1 MKITIDEEVCKKYG
15 MTMSELLMIVL
26 VKLGVNILEL
36 GEQMASVK
44 MIVPD
49 DTVNG
54 KYVVT
59 QRWNDVAESIIL
71 DSDEYK
77 QPIDR
82 LEQLVIKLQKIF
94 PEGKKEGTSQY
105 WRGNKREISLR
116 LKKFFKLY
124 DNTYT
129 DEQILDAAKN
139 YVSNF
144 NGQYNYMRI
153 LKYFIWKDE
162 KKLHEDG
169 EIRIIEVSE
178 LANYI
183 ENADSTNDLKD
194 EWTST
199 LN

>member
-1 MKITIDEEVCKKYG
+1 MKITIDEDICKKYKI
-15 MTMSELLMIVL
+15 TVSEVLMIL
-26 VKLGVNILEL
+26 LIKFETNILEL
-36 GEQMASVK
+36 GEQMMATE
-44 MIVPD
+44 MIVPHD
-49 DTVNG
+49 IIDG
-54 KYVVT
+54 RYLVT
-59 QRWNDVAESIIL
+59 QRWNDVVENIIL
-71 DSDEYK
+71 DSDKYK

-82 LEQLVIKLQKIF
+82 LDQLVTQLQKIF

-129 DEQILDAAKN
+129 DEQILTATKN
-139 YVSNF
+139 YVEGF
-144 NGQYNYMRI
+144 NGRYNYMRV

-162 KKLHEDG
+162 KKMTED
-169 EIRIIEVSE
+169 EKIQIIEVSD

-183 ENADSTNDLKD
+183 ENADNTNDLKD

>member
-1 MKITIDEEVCKKYG
+1 MKITIDEEVCEKYG
-15 MTMSELLMIVL
+15 MTMSELLMILL

-36 GEQMASVK
+36 GEQMASVE
-44 MIVPD
+44 MIVPH
-49 DTVNG
+49 DTING

-59 QRWNDVAESIIL
+59 QRWNDVAENIIL
-71 DSDEYK
+71 DSDKYK

-129 DEQILDAAKN
+129 DEQILTAAKN
-139 YVSNF
+139 YVETF
-144 NGQYNYMRI
+144 NGQYNYMRV

-162 KKLHEDG
+162 RKITEDG
-169 EIRIIEVSE
+169 KIQVIEISD

-183 ENADSTNDLKD
+183 ENANSINDLKD

>member
-1 MKITIDEEVCKKYG
+1 MKITIDEDICKKYKI
-15 MTMSELLMIVL
+15 TVSEVLMIL
-26 VKLGVNILEL
+26 LIKFETNILEL
-36 GEQMASVK
+36 GEQMMATE
-44 MIVPD
+44 MIVPHD
-49 DTVNG
+49 IIDG
-54 KYVVT
+54 RYLVT
-59 QRWNDVAESIIL
+59 QRWNDVVENIIL
-71 DSDEYK
+71 DSDKYK

-82 LEQLVIKLQKIF
+82 LDQLVTQLQKIF

-129 DEQILDAAKN
+129 DDQILTAAKN
-139 YVSNF
+139 YVESF
-144 NGQYNYMRI
+144 NGRYNYMRV

-162 KKLHEDG
+162 KKMTED
-169 EIRIIEVSE
+169 EKIQIIEVSD

-183 ENADSTNDLKD
+183 ENADNTNDLKD

>member
-1 MKITIDEEVCKKYG
+1 MKITIDEDVCEKNGIKVG
-15 MTMSELLMIVL
+15 ELLMVL
-26 VKLGVNILEL
+26 IIKLGDNVSELCTQMLNKEIIVTDNNISGNYL
-36 GEQMASVK
+36 
-44 MIVPD
+44 I
-49 DTVNG
+49 
-54 KYVVT
+54 T
-59 QRWNDVAESIIL
+59 QRWSDVAETVLL
-71 DSDEYK
+71 DSDK
-77 QPIDR
+77 DRQSVDR
-82 LEQLVIKLQKIF
+82 LENLVIQLQAIF

-105 WRGNKREISLR
+105 WRGNKREILLR

-129 DEQILDAAKN
+129 DEQILNATKN
-139 YVSNF
+139 YVTNF
-144 NGQYNYMRI
+144 NGNYNYMRV

-169 EIRIIEVSE
+169 KMGVVEVSD

>member
-1 MKITIDEEVCKKYG
+1 MKITIDEDVCKKYG
-15 MTMSELLMIVL
+15 MTMSELLMIL
-26 VKLGVNILEL
+26 LIKLGVNILEL
-36 GEQMASVK
+36 GEQMASVE
-44 MIVPD
+44 MIIPD
-49 DTVNG
+49 NTING
-54 KYVVT
+54 KYVIT
-59 QRWNDVAESIIL
+59 QRWNNVAENIIL
-71 DSDEYK
+71 DSDKYK

-129 DEQILDAAKN
+129 DEQILTAAKN
-139 YVSNF
+139 YVETF
-144 NGQYNYMRI
+144 NGQYNYMRV

-162 KKLHEDG
+162 KKLTEDEKIQVV
-169 EIRIIEVSE
+169 EISD

-183 ENADSTNDLKD
+183 ENASSINDLKD

>member
-1 MKITIDEEVCKKYG
+1 MKITIDEGVCEKNGIEVR
-15 MTMSELLMIVL
+15 ELLMVL
-26 VKLGVNILEL
+26 IIKLGNNVSELCTQMLNKEIIVTDNNISGNYL
-36 GEQMASVK
+36 
-44 MIVPD
+44 
-49 DTVNG
+49 
-54 KYVVT
+54 VT
-59 QRWNDVAESIIL
+59 QRWNDVAETVLL
-71 DSDEYK
+71 DSDK
-77 QPIDR
+77 DRQSVDR
-82 LEQLVIKLQKIF
+82 LENLVIQLQAIF

-105 WRGNKREISLR
+105 WRGNKREILLR

-129 DEQILDAAKN
+129 DEQILNATKN
-139 YVSNF
+139 YVTNF
-144 NGQYNYMRI
+144 NGNYNYMRV

-169 EIRIIEVSE
+169 KMGVVEVSD

>member
-1 MKITIDEEVCKKYG
+1 MKITIDEDVCKKYG
-15 MTMSELLMIVL
+15 MTMSELLMILL

-36 GEQMASVK
+36 GEQMVDVQ
-44 MIVPD
+44 MIVPH
-49 DTVNG
+49 DTKNG
-54 KYVVT
+54 KYLVT
-59 QRWNDVAESIIL
+59 QRWNDITESIIL
-71 DSDEYK
+71 DSDKYK
-77 QPIDR
+77 QPVDK
-82 LEQLVIKLQKIF
+82 LDQLVIKLQEIF

-129 DEQILDAAKN
+129 DEQILTAAKN
-139 YVSNF
+139 YVETF
-144 NGQYNYMRI
+144 NGQYNYMRV

-162 KKLHEDG
+162 KKLTEDEKIQVV
-169 EIRIIEVSE
+169 EISD

-183 ENADSTNDLKD
+183 ENANSINDLKD

>member
-1 MKITIDEEVCKKYG
+1 MKITIDEDICKKYK
-15 MTMSELLMIVL
+15 MTVSEVLMIL
-26 VKLGVNILEL
+26 LIKFETNILEL
-36 GEQMASVK
+36 GEQMMATE
-44 MIVPD
+44 MIVPHD
-49 DTVNG
+49 IIDGN
-54 KYVVT
+54 YLVT
-59 QRWNDVAESIIL
+59 QRWNDVVENIIL
-71 DSDEYK
+71 DSDKYK

-82 LEQLVIKLQKIF
+82 LDQLVTQLQKIF

-129 DEQILDAAKN
+129 DDQILTAAKN
-139 YVSNF
+139 YVESF
-144 NGQYNYMRI
+144 NGRYNYMRV

-162 KKLHEDG
+162 KKMTED
-169 EIRIIEVSE
+169 EKIQIIEVSD

-183 ENADSTNDLKD
+183 ENADNTNDLKD

>member
-1 MKITIDEEVCKKYG
+1 MKITIDEGICEKNGIEVG
-15 MTMSELLMIVL
+15 ELLMVL
-26 VKLGVNILEL
+26 IIKLGDNVSELCTQMLNKEIIVTDNNISGNYL
-36 GEQMASVK
+36 
-44 MIVPD
+44 I
-49 DTVNG
+49 
-54 KYVVT
+54 T
-59 QRWNDVAESIIL
+59 QRWSDVAETVLL
-71 DSDEYK
+71 DSDK
-77 QPIDR
+77 DRQSVDR
-82 LEQLVIKLQKIF
+82 LENLVIQLQAIF

-105 WRGNKREISLR
+105 WRGNKREILLR

-129 DEQILDAAKN
+129 DEQILNATKN
-139 YVSNF
+139 YVTNF
-144 NGQYNYMRI
+144 NGNYNYMRV

-169 EIRIIEVSE
+169 KMGVVEVSD

>member
-1 MKITIDEEVCKKYG
+1 MKITIDEEVCEKYG
-15 MTMSELLMIVL
+15 MTMSELLMMLL

-36 GEQMASVK
+36 GEQMASVE

-59 QRWNDVAESIIL
+59 QRWNDIAENIIL

-129 DEQILDAAKN
+129 DKQILTAAKN
-139 YVSNF
+139 YVETF
-144 NGQYNYMRI
+144 NGQYNYMRV

-162 KKLHEDG
+162 RKITEDG
-169 EIRIIEVSE
+169 KIQVIEISD

-183 ENADSTNDLKD
+183 ENANSINDLKD

>member
-1 MKITIDEEVCKKYG
+1 MKITIDEGVCEKNGIEVG
-15 MTMSELLMIVL
+15 ELLMVL
-26 VKLGVNILEL
+26 IIKLGNNVSEL
-36 GEQMASVK
+36 CTQMLNK
-44 MIVPD
+44 EIIVTD
-49 DTVNG
+49 NNVSGN
-54 KYVVT
+54 YLIT
-59 QRWNDVAESIIL
+59 QRWSDIAETVLL
-71 DSDEYK
+71 DSDK
-77 QPIDR
+77 DRQSVDR
-82 LEQLVIKLQKIF
+82 LENLVIQLQSMF

-105 WRGNKREISLR
+105 WRGNKREILLR

-129 DEQILDAAKN
+129 DEQILNATKN
-139 YVSNF
+139 YVTNF
-144 NGQYNYMRI
+144 NGNYNYMRV

-169 EIRIIEVSE
+169 KIGVVEVSD

>member
-15 MTMSELLMIVL
+15 VTMSELLMMLL

-36 GEQMASVK
+36 GEQMADVQ
-44 MIVPD
+44 MIVPH
-49 DTVNG
+49 DTENG
-54 KYVVT
+54 KYLVT
-59 QRWNDVAESIIL
+59 QRWNDTVENIIL
-71 DSDEYK
+71 DSDKYT

-82 LEQLVIKLQKIF
+82 LDQLVIELQKIF

-129 DEQILDAAKN
+129 DEQILTAAKN
-139 YVSNF
+139 YVETF
-144 NGQYNYMRI
+144 NGQYNYMRV

-162 KKLHEDG
+162 KKLTEDEKIQVV
-169 EIRIIEVSE
+169 EISD

-183 ENADSTNDLKD
+183 ENANSINDLKD

>member
-1 MKITIDEEVCKKYG
+1 MKITIDEGVCEKNGIEVG
-15 MTMSELLMIVL
+15 ELLMALII
-26 VKLGVNILEL
+26 KLGNNVSELCTQMLNKEIIVTDNNISGNYL
-36 GEQMASVK
+36 
-44 MIVPD
+44 
-49 DTVNG
+49 
-54 KYVVT
+54 VT
-59 QRWNDVAESIIL
+59 QRWSDVAETVLL
-71 DSDEYK
+71 DSDK
-77 QPIDR
+77 DRQSVDR
-82 LEQLVIKLQKIF
+82 LENLVIQLQAIF

-105 WRGNKREISLR
+105 WRGNKREILLR

-129 DEQILDAAKN
+129 DEQILNATKN
-139 YVSNF
+139 YVTNF
-144 NGQYNYMRI
+144 NGNYNYMRV

-169 EIRIIEVSE
+169 KMGVVEVSD

>member
-1 MKITIDEEVCKKYG
+1 MKITIDEGVCEKNGIEVG
-15 MTMSELLMIVL
+15 ELLMVL
-26 VKLGVNILEL
+26 IIKLGNNVSELCTQMLNKEIIVTDNNISGNYL
-36 GEQMASVK
+36 
-44 MIVPD
+44 I
-49 DTVNG
+49 
-54 KYVVT
+54 T
-59 QRWNDVAESIIL
+59 QRWSDVAETVLL
-71 DSDEYK
+71 DSDK
-77 QPIDR
+77 DRQSVDR
-82 LEQLVIKLQKIF
+82 LENLVIQLQAIF

-105 WRGNKREISLR
+105 WRGNKREILLR

-129 DEQILDAAKN
+129 DEQILNATKN
-139 YVSNF
+139 YVTNF
-144 NGQYNYMRI
+144 NGNYNYMRV

-169 EIRIIEVSE
+169 KMGVVEVSD

>member
-1 MKITIDEEVCKKYG
+1 

-36 GEQMASVK
+36 GEQMASVE

>member
-1 MKITIDEEVCKKYG
+1 MKITIDEEVCEKYG
-15 MTMSELLMIVL
+15 MTMSELLMILL

-36 GEQMASVK
+36 GEQMASVE
-44 MIVPD
+44 MIIPD
-49 DTVNG
+49 NTING
-54 KYVVT
+54 KYVIT
-59 QRWNDVAESIIL
+59 QRWNNVAENIIL
-71 DSDEYK
+71 DSDKYK

-129 DEQILDAAKN
+129 DEQILTAAKN
-139 YVSNF
+139 YVETF
-144 NGQYNYMRI
+144 NGQYNYMRV

-162 KKLHEDG
+162 KKLTEDEKIQVV
-169 EIRIIEVSE
+169 EISD

-183 ENADSTNDLKD
+183 ENASSINDLKD

>member
-1 MKITIDEEVCKKYG
+1 MKITIDEGVCEKNGIKIG
-15 MTMSELLMIVL
+15 ELLMVL
-26 VKLGVNILEL
+26 IIKLGDNVSELCTQMLNKEIIVTDNNISGNYL
-36 GEQMASVK
+36 
-44 MIVPD
+44 
-49 DTVNG
+49 
-54 KYVVT
+54 VT
-59 QRWNDVAESIIL
+59 QRWNDVAETVLL
-71 DSDEYK
+71 DSDK
-77 QPIDR
+77 DRQSVDR
-82 LEQLVIKLQKIF
+82 LENLVIQLQAIF

-105 WRGNKREISLR
+105 WRGNKREILLR

-129 DEQILDAAKN
+129 DEQILNATKN
-139 YVSNF
+139 YVTNF
-144 NGQYNYMRI
+144 NGNYNYMRV

-169 EIRIIEVSE
+169 KMGVVEVSD

>member
-1 MKITIDEEVCKKYG
+1 MKITIDEDVCKKYG
-15 MTMSELLMIVL
+15 MTMSELLMILL

-36 GEQMASVK
+36 GEQMADVQ
-44 MIVPD
+44 MIVPHD
-49 DTVNG
+49 IIDG
-54 KYVVT
+54 KYLVT
-59 QRWNDVAESIIL
+59 QRWNDVVESIIL
-71 DSDEYK
+71 DSDKYK

-82 LEQLVIKLQKIF
+82 LDQLVIQLQKIF

-129 DEQILDAAKN
+129 DDQILTATKN
-139 YVSNF
+139 YVEGF
-144 NGQYNYMRI
+144 NGRYNYMRV

-162 KKLHEDG
+162 KKMTED
-169 EIRIIEVSE
+169 EKIQIIEVSD

-183 ENADSTNDLKD
+183 ENADNTNDLKD

>member
-1 MKITIDEEVCKKYG
+1 MKITIDEDVCKKYG
-15 MTMSELLMIVL
+15 MTMSELLMILL
-26 VKLGVNILEL
+26 VKLEVNILEL
-36 GEQMASVK
+36 GEQMADVQ
-44 MIVPD
+44 MIVPH
-49 DTVNG
+49 DTKNG
-54 KYVVT
+54 KYLVT
-59 QRWNDVAESIIL
+59 QRWNDTVENIIL
-71 DSDEYK
+71 DSDKYT

-82 LEQLVIKLQKIF
+82 LDQLVIELQKIF

-129 DEQILDAAKN
+129 DEQILTAAKN
-139 YVSNF
+139 YVETF
-144 NGQYNYMRI
+144 NGQYNYMRV

-162 KKLHEDG
+162 KKLTEDEKIQVV
-169 EIRIIEVSE
+169 EISD

-183 ENADSTNDLKD
+183 ENANSINDLKD

>member
-1 MKITIDEEVCKKYG
+1 MKITIDEDVCKKYG
-15 MTMSELLMIVL
+15 MTMSELLMILL

-36 GEQMASVK
+36 GEQMADVE
-44 MIVPD
+44 MIVPHD
-49 DTVNG
+49 IENG
-54 KYVVT
+54 KYLVT
-59 QRWNDVAESIIL
+59 QRWNDIAENIIL
-71 DSDEYK
+71 DSDKYT

-82 LEQLVIKLQKIF
+82 LDQLVIELQKIF

-129 DEQILDAAKN
+129 DEQILTAAKN
-139 YVSNF
+139 YVETF
-144 NGQYNYMRI
+144 NGQYNYMRV

-162 KKLHEDG
+162 KKLTEDEKIQVV
-169 EIRIIEVSE
+169 EISD

-183 ENADSTNDLKD
+183 ENANSINDLKD

>member
-1 MKITIDEEVCKKYG
+1 MKITIDEGVCEKNGIEVG
-15 MTMSELLMIVL
+15 ELLMVL
-26 VKLGVNILEL
+26 IIKLGNNVSELCTQMLNKEIIVTDNNISGNYL
-36 GEQMASVK
+36 
-44 MIVPD
+44 I
-49 DTVNG
+49 
-54 KYVVT
+54 T
-59 QRWNDVAESIIL
+59 QRWSDITETVLL
-71 DSDEYK
+71 DSDK
-77 QPIDR
+77 DRQSVDR
-82 LEQLVIKLQKIF
+82 LENLVIQLQAIF

-105 WRGNKREISLR
+105 WRGNKREILLR

-129 DEQILDAAKN
+129 DEQILNATKN
-139 YVSNF
+139 YVTNF
-144 NGQYNYMRI
+144 NGNYNYMRV

-169 EIRIIEVSE
+169 KMGVVEVSD

>member
-1 MKITIDEEVCKKYG
+1 MKITIDEGVCEKNGIEVG
-15 MTMSELLMIVL
+15 ELLMVL
-26 VKLGVNILEL
+26 IIKLGDNVSELCTQMLNKEIIVIDNNISGNYL
-36 GEQMASVK
+36 
-44 MIVPD
+44 I
-49 DTVNG
+49 
-54 KYVVT
+54 T
-59 QRWNDVAESIIL
+59 QRWNDIAETVLL
-71 DSDEYK
+71 DSDKDK
-77 QPIDR
+77 QSIDR
-82 LEQLVIKLQKIF
+82 LENLVIQLQAIF

-105 WRGNKREISLR
+105 WRGNKREILLR

-129 DEQILDAAKN
+129 DEQILNATKN
-139 YVSNF
+139 YVTNF
-144 NGQYNYMRI
+144 NGNYNYMRV

-169 EIRIIEVSE
+169 KIGVVEVSD

>member
-1 MKITIDEEVCKKYG
+1 MKITIDEDVCKKYG
-15 MTMSELLMIVL
+15 MTMSELLMILL

-36 GEQMASVK
+36 GEQMADVQ
-44 MIVPD
+44 MIVPHD
-49 DTVNG
+49 IIDG
-54 KYVVT
+54 KYLVT
-59 QRWNDVAESIIL
+59 QRWNDTVENIIL
-71 DSDEYK
+71 DSDKYT

-82 LEQLVIKLQKIF
+82 LDQLVIELQKIF

-129 DEQILDAAKN
+129 DEQILTAAKN
-139 YVSNF
+139 YVETF
-144 NGQYNYMRI
+144 NGQYNYMRV

-162 KKLHEDG
+162 KKLTEDEKIQVV
-169 EIRIIEVSE
+169 EISD

-183 ENADSTNDLKD
+183 ENANSINDLKD

>member
-1 MKITIDEEVCKKYG
+1 MKITIDEDICKKYKI
-15 MTMSELLMIVL
+15 TVSEVLMIL
-26 VKLGVNILEL
+26 LIKFETNILEL
-36 GEQMASVK
+36 GEQMMATE
-44 MIVPD
+44 MIVPHD
-49 DTVNG
+49 IIDG
-54 KYVVT
+54 RYLVT
-59 QRWNDVAESIIL
+59 QRWNDVVENIIL
-71 DSDEYK
+71 DSDKYK

-82 LEQLVIKLQKIF
+82 LDQLVTQLQKIF

-129 DEQILDAAKN
+129 DEQILTATKN
-139 YVSNF
+139 YVEGF
-144 NGQYNYMRI
+144 NGRYNYMRV

-162 KKLHEDG
+162 KKMTEDG
-169 EIRIIEVSE
+169 RAQVIEISD

-183 ENADSTNDLKD
+183 ENADNTNDLKD

>member
-1 MKITIDEEVCKKYG
+1 MKITIDESVCEKNGIEVG
-15 MTMSELLMIVL
+15 ELLMVL
-26 VKLGVNILEL
+26 IIKLGDNVSELCTQMLNKEIIVIDNNISDNYL
-36 GEQMASVK
+36 
-44 MIVPD
+44 I
-49 DTVNG
+49 
-54 KYVVT
+54 T
-59 QRWNDVAESIIL
+59 QRWNDIAETVLL
-71 DSDEYK
+71 DSDK
-77 QPIDR
+77 DRQSVDR
-82 LEQLVIKLQKIF
+82 LENLVIQLQAIF

-105 WRGNKREISLR
+105 WRGNKREILLR

-129 DEQILDAAKN
+129 DEQILNATKN
-139 YVSNF
+139 YVTNF
-144 NGQYNYMRI
+144 NGNYNYMRV

-169 EIRIIEVSE
+169 KIGVVEVSD

>member
-1 MKITIDEEVCKKYG
+1 MKITIDEDVCKKYG
-15 MTMSELLMIVL
+15 MTMSELLMILL

-36 GEQMASVK
+36 GEQMADVQ
-44 MIVPD
+44 MIVPH
-49 DTVNG
+49 DTKNG
-54 KYVVT
+54 KYLVT
-59 QRWNDVAESIIL
+59 QRWNDIAENIIL
-71 DSDEYK
+71 DSDKYT

-82 LEQLVIKLQKIF
+82 LDQLVIELQKIF

-129 DEQILDAAKN
+129 DEQILTAAKN
-139 YVSNF
+139 YVETF
-144 NGQYNYMRI
+144 NGQYNYMRV

-162 KKLHEDG
+162 KKLTEDEKIQVV
-169 EIRIIEVSE
+169 EISD

-183 ENADSTNDLKD
+183 ENANSINDLKD

>member
-1 MKITIDEEVCKKYG
+1 MKITIDEGVCEKNGIEVG
-15 MTMSELLMIVL
+15 ELLMVL
-26 VKLGVNILEL
+26 IIKLGDNVSELCTQMLNKEIIVTDNNISGNYL
-36 GEQMASVK
+36 
-44 MIVPD
+44 
-49 DTVNG
+49 
-54 KYVVT
+54 VT
-59 QRWNDVAESIIL
+59 QRWSDVAETVLL
-71 DSDEYK
+71 DSDK
-77 QPIDR
+77 DRQSVDR
-82 LEQLVIKLQKIF
+82 LENLVIQLQAIF

-105 WRGNKREISLR
+105 WRGNKREILLR

-129 DEQILDAAKN
+129 DEQILNATKN
-139 YVSNF
+139 YVTNF
-144 NGQYNYMRI
+144 NGNYNYMRV

-169 EIRIIEVSE
+169 KMGVVEVSD

>member
-1 MKITIDEEVCKKYG
+1 MKITIDEDVCEKNGIKVG
-15 MTMSELLMIVL
+15 ELLMVL
-26 VKLGVNILEL
+26 IIKLGDNVSELCTQMLNKEIIVTDNNISGNYL
-36 GEQMASVK
+36 
-44 MIVPD
+44 I
-49 DTVNG
+49 
-54 KYVVT
+54 T
-59 QRWNDVAESIIL
+59 QRWSDVAETVLL
-71 DSDEYK
+71 DSDK
-77 QPIDR
+77 DRQSVDR
-82 LEQLVIKLQKIF
+82 LENLVIQLQAIF

-105 WRGNKREISLR
+105 WRGNKREILLR

-129 DEQILDAAKN
+129 DEQILNATKN
-139 YVSNF
+139 YVTNF
-144 NGQYNYMRI
+144 NGNYNYMRV

-169 EIRIIEVSE
+169 KMGVIEVSD

>member
-1 MKITIDEEVCKKYG
+1 MKITIDEDICKKYKI
-15 MTMSELLMIVL
+15 TVSEVLMIL
-26 VKLGVNILEL
+26 LIKFETNILEL
-36 GEQMASVK
+36 GEQMMATE
-44 MIVPD
+44 MIVPHD
-49 DTVNG
+49 IIDG
-54 KYVVT
+54 RYLVT
-59 QRWNDVAESIIL
+59 QRWNDVVENIIL
-71 DSDEYK
+71 DSDKYK

-82 LEQLVIKLQKIF
+82 LDQLVTQLQKIF

-129 DEQILDAAKN
+129 DEQILTAAKN
-139 YVSNF
+139 YVKGF
-144 NGQYNYMRI
+144 NGQYNYMRV

-162 KKLHEDG
+162 KKMTED
-169 EIRIIEVSE
+169 EKIQIIEVSD

-183 ENADSTNDLKD
+183 ENADNTNNLKD

>member
-15 MTMSELLMIVL
+15 MTMSELLIILL

-36 GEQMASVK
+36 GEQMASVE

>member
-1 MKITIDEEVCKKYG
+1 MKITIDESVCEKNGIEVG
-15 MTMSELLMIVL
+15 ELLMVL
-26 VKLGVNILEL
+26 IIKLGDNVSELCTQMLNKEIIVTDNNISGNYL
-36 GEQMASVK
+36 
-44 MIVPD
+44 I
-49 DTVNG
+49 
-54 KYVVT
+54 T
-59 QRWNDVAESIIL
+59 QRWNDVAETVLL
-71 DSDEYK
+71 DSDK
-77 QPIDR
+77 DRQSGDR
-82 LEQLVIKLQKIF
+82 LENLVIQLQAIF

-105 WRGNKREISLR
+105 WRGNKREILLR

-129 DEQILDAAKN
+129 DEQILNATKN
-139 YVSNF
+139 YVTNF
-144 NGQYNYMRI
+144 NGNYNYMRV

-169 EIRIIEVSE
+169 KIGVVEVSD